1 MSKATGV
8 IAIVLAF
15 IGGFFLGQ
23 YVKKG
28 GGEEGAV
35 VAGPTAGGPGAE
47 VERYKV
53 PVGQSTVK
61 GPAHAKVTII
71 EVSEFQCPFCSRV
84 LPTLKKLHETYPKD
98 VRIVFKHNPL
108 PFHQDAPLASEAA
121 LAAGEQG
128 KFWEMH
134 DKLFANQQALKRE
147 NLEKYATELQLD
159 MNKFKAALDQGKF
172 KRQIQEDQQVA
183 ARFGA
188 RGTPSFFING
198 RPLRGA
204 VPFEEFDKIVKEEI
218 ANANA
223 ALKKGA
229 KLATLYDEITKDA
242 KAAFAPPQPG
252 QDKGQQRPQV
262 AQADPSKTYKVP
274 LGDSH
279 WRGAKHPKVTIV
291 QWSDFQCPFCSRVE
305 NTMKEIEKAYP
316 GVVKI
321 VWKDNALPFHQNA
334 MPAAEACRAAGE
346 QGKFWEMHAK
356 LFENQKALDR
366 PSLEK
371 YAQELGLNLT
381 KFKAALDT
389 GKFKQSIQ
397 ADMQLAGKLGA
408 RGTPAFFINGRFISG
423 AQPFANFK
431 QIIDAEV
438 AKADELVKKGTPVA
452 RVYDELTKDGLA
464 EAVGAPGQPPGPQ
477 GPRPGE
483 PDPNTVY
490 KVAVSPKDPIKG
502 AKVAKVTMVIF
513 SEFECPFCKRVGD
526 SVAQVMSQYGKD
538 VRLVWKNLPLPFHK
552 NAPGAAE
559 AAMAAHAQGKFWQMH
574 DKLFENQKA
583 LDAASLEKYAQE
595 IGLNLARFKADMEG
609 HKYQAQV
616 KAETEAGNKVGA
628 RGTPTFFINGRILVG
643 AQPFDAF
650 KAKIDEEIKK
660 ADELIKKG
668 VPLAKLYDE
677 IQKKAV
683 EQVAAAPAGGPP
695 GGGADERVVV
705 DAGNAPS
712 KGPKNAPVQIV
723 EFSDFECPFCG
734 RVVPTLKQIMDAYPG
749 KVRVAF
755 KQFPLP
761 FHKNAPAASEAA
773 LAAHAQGRFWEMHDK
788 LFQDPKNL
796 TRETF
801 EKYAQELGLNLAKF
815 KADLDNKKFEAQ
827 VKADVEYGQKVC
839 RFGTPTFFI
848 NGRKGSGAMP
858 FDTFKQIIDEEL
870 KGGGKP
876 GGRGA
881 MPMKGMPIKAMPMKA
896 PPGHGPGDGHGH

>member
-23 YVKKG
+23 YVHKG
-28 GGEEGAV
+28 GGEDTVA
-35 VAGPTAGGPGAE
+35 AGPTTGGPSGDI
-47 VERYKV
+47 ERYKV
-53 PVGQSTVK
+53 PVGQSPIK
-61 GPAHAKVTII
+61 GPVNAKVTII

-84 LPTLKKLHETYPKD
+84 LPTIKKLMETYPKD
-98 VRIVFKHNPL
+98 VRVVFKHNPL

-147 NLEKYATELQLD
+147 NLEKYAAELQLD
-159 MNKFKAALDQGKF
+159 ANKFKAALDQGKF
-172 KRQIQEDQQVA
+172 KPAIQADQQVS

-223 ALKKGA
+223 ALKRGA
-229 KLATLYDEITKDA
+229 KLAALYDEITKDA

-262 AQADPSKTYKVP
+262 AQADPAKTYKVP
-274 LGDSH
+274 LGDSP
-279 WRGAKHPKVTIV
+279 WKGAKNAKVTIV
-291 QWSDFQCPFCSRVE
+291 QISDFQCPFCSRVE
-305 NTMKEIEKAYP
+305 GTMKEIEKAYP
-316 GVVKI
+316 GTVKI
-321 VWKDNALPFHQNA
+321 VWKNNALPFHQNA
-334 MPAAEACRAAGE
+334 LPAAEAAMAAGE
-346 QGKFWEMHAK
+346 QGKFWEMHGK

-371 YAQELGLNLT
+371 YAQEIGLNMN
-381 KFKAALDT
+381 KFKSALDG
-389 GKFKQSIQ
+389 GKFKQAIQ
-397 ADMQLAGKLGA
+397 ADIQMAGKLGA
-408 RGTPAFFINGRFISG
+408 RGTPAFFINGRFLSG

-431 QIIDAEV
+431 QLIDSEM

-452 RVYDELTKDGLA
+452 KLYEELTKDGLA
-464 EAVGAPGQPPGPQ
+464 EAVGAPAQPPGPQ

-490 KVAVSPKDPIKG
+490 KVAVSPRDPVKG
-502 AKVAKVTMVIF
+502 SKNAKVTIVMF
-513 SEFECPFCKRVGD
+513 SDFECPFCGRVED
-526 SVAQVMSQYGKD
+526 TVTQVMSQHGKD
-538 VRLVWKNLPLPFHK
+538 ARLVWKNLPLPFHK

-559 AAMAAHAQGKFWQMH
+559 ASLAAHAQGKFWEMH
-574 DKLFENQKA
+574 GKLFQNQKA
-583 LDAASLEKYAQE
+583 LDAPSLEKYAQE
-595 IGLNLARFKADMEG
+595 IGLNMARFKADMES
-609 HKYQAQV
+609 HKFQAQI
-616 KAETEAGNKVGA
+616 KADTEAGNKVGA

-643 AQPFDAF
+643 AQPVDAF
-650 KAKIDEEIKK
+650 KAKIDEEMKK

-668 VPLAKLYDE
+668 IPVARIYDE

-695 GGGADERVVV
+695 GGGAEERVVV
-705 DAGNAPS
+705 DAGNSPS

-734 RVVPTLKQIMDAYPG
+734 RVVPTIKQIMDAYPG
-749 KVRVAF
+749 KVRISF

-761 FHKNAPAASEAA
+761 FHKNAPGASEAA
-773 LAAHAQGRFWEMHDK
+773 LAAHAQGKFWDMHDK
-788 LFQDPKNL
+788 LFEDNKNL
-796 TRETF
+796 TREAF
-801 EKYAQELGLNLAKF
+801 EKHAQEIGLNLAKF
-815 KADLDNKKFEAQ
+815 KADLDSKKFEAA
-827 VKADVEYGQKVC
+827 VKADVEYGQKVG

-848 NGRKGSGAMP
+848 NGRKVSGAMP
-858 FDTFKQIIDEEL
+858 FDNFKQIIDEEL
-870 KGGGKP
+870 KKPAGKIAVKP
-876 GGRGA
+876 
-881 MPMKGMPIKAMPMKA
+881 MPVKAPIKA
-896 PPGHGPGDGHGH
+896 PPAK